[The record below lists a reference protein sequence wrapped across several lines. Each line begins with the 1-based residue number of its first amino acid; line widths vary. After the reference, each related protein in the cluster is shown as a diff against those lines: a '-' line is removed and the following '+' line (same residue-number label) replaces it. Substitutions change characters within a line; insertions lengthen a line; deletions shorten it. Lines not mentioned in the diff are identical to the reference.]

1 MRRKKG
7 FSRNK
12 KQIKKQRG
20 KEFSRKR
27 GARPKRLNRKEKGK
41 RQKLRLSASAKK
53 KRRLNANVLKTNKIK
68 SKKD

>member
-7 FSRNK
+7 FARNK
-12 KQIKKQRG
+12 RQSKKQRG

-41 RQKLRLSASAKK
+41 RQRLKLSAPAKK
-53 KRRLNANVLKTNKIK
+53 KMRLNASVLKTNKIK